1 MSNVRFTHADLRFIL
16 GLIFIYLNNFVGA
29 FIEALWVQ
37 PLSINTVSVGLPS
50 ASRSQ
55 SKLLSESINT
65 DSYNFLS

>member
-1 MSNVRFTHADLRFIL
+1 MFIL
-16 GLIFIYLNNFVGA
+16 GLIFICLNNFVGA

-37 PLSINTVSVGLPS
+37 PLSINTVSIGLPS

-65 DSYNFLS
+65 DS